1 MSEGYEIELL
11 LEVSAMLFHLG
22 RNLGKQS
29 DAAPTRHLLGQ
40 ATQIT
45 DGDLLRQSL
54 KQLGLAYKE
63 GDPEHLWGG
72 ESDVQ
77 VIDEAGRPWFALAWD
92 DDADAYVIYRQDP
105 AHAQEHLPPELRL
118 SERDPSPVLARLAQ
132 QYGYLKTLRALLQE
146 GYETQGV
153 TERRADGAQVL
164 VLQRHDPARDE
175 THTVRLVF
183 KANEGQATIL
193 TDSRTPDGQ
202 HGVCPDV
209 ASTLHAMGIEQYEKW
224 TAPVAGQSGGKA
236 RSGRGARADAD
247 REGQAGR
254 RKQGRA

>member
-11 LEVSAMLFHLG
+11 LEVSALLFQLGRHLG
-22 RNLGKQS
+22 KESN
-29 DAAPTRHLLGQ
+29 AAPARHLLRQ

-54 KQLGLAYKE
+54 KQLELAYQE

-72 ESDVQ
+72 KIDVQ
-77 VIDEAGRPWFALAWD
+77 VMDEDGRPWFALAWD
-92 DDADAYVIYRQDP
+92 DGADAYVIYRQDP
-105 AHAQEHLPPELRL
+105 AHAQAALPPDLRL

-132 QYGYLKTLRALLQE
+132 QYGYFKTLRALLQE

-153 TERRADGAQVL
+153 TERRADGAQLL

-175 THTVRLVF
+175 THTVRLVL
-183 KANEGQATIL
+183 KADDGQAMIL
-193 TDSRTPDGQ
+193 TDSRTPDGR

-236 RSGRGARADAD
+236 RPERRTRADEG
-247 REGQAGR
+247 REGLAGH